1 MIHFHLAFYQL
12 TSNLNANKIKKLFG
26 NMFSSWG
33 FTQFPKHPVCLS
45 QRLTVIHT
53 MLATDKLFPQP
64 QSLELTSEKLQIYF
78 FKLLV
83 SRFPSIIFFFCPST
97 PDRIYREKIKFI
109 KEIKISFL
117 SFFKQEIVS
126 IFLFSYFFPSFHFA
140 AF

>member
-12 TSNLNANKIKKLFG
+12 TLNLNANKIKKLFG

-78 FKLLV
+78 INLLA
-83 SRFPSIIFFFCPST
+83 SRFPSIIFCPST
-97 PDRIYREKIKFI
+97 PDRIYREKIRFI

-117 SFFKQEIVS
+117 SLS
-126 IFLFSYFFPSFHFA
+126 RR
-140 AF
+140 